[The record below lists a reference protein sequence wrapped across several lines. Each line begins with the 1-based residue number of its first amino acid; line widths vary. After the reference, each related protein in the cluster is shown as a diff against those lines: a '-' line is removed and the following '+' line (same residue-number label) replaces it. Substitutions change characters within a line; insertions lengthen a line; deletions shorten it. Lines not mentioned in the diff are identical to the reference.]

1 MKHLFLI
8 AAVATAMI
16 SCQQH
21 HDMSEGPRPTK
32 NVILMV
38 PDGTCTGV
46 LALSKWYKH
55 YCGEEDFELNVSDHV
70 CGLMSSTMSNGILSC
85 SAAAMS
91 TIMTGMPQRPGNVSI
106 YPAPDPERDIIE
118 VDESRS
124 YQPLMTVME
133 ASSIM
138 KGRSTGA
145 VVTVEFHH
153 ATPAACAAHTPSR
166 GDRKAIARQI
176 ASNGVDVVFGGGLDA
191 MDEVTREILAENGVT
206 LIEKDI
212 NAFREYD
219 GDGGVW
225 ALFEEGEMAYDLDRD
240 PSSAP
245 SLAEMT
251 AKAIEVLSKDKDG
264 FFLMVEGSKMDY
276 AGHANES
283 NALITEFLAFD
294 KAVGVAMDFAKKDGN
309 TTVIVVP
316 DHGNSS
322 ITAGKYGYKGYTNKG
337 IDSIYVG
344 MKNYKATYQKLA
356 KILENKKT
364 AEIRPIFRE
373 WTGIDLTDKEL
384 QSLKDAAG
392 KKESDYMQVAN
403 SVNFESAIAK
413 ILSSHTNIGFA
424 SSGHTSED
432 VFLAI
437 YHPKGDI
444 PHGILTNTEVNE
456 YLCAVS
462 GLETSLDEMSEK
474 YFRRHDKLFEG
485 YEYEIIPSKDAPVL
499 KVKSGNNEILL
510 EAWKAKVSVNGET
523 HRLQTPSVY
532 IKKNNS
538 FYVSEEVIHLLQSLN

>member
-1 MKHLFLI
+1 MKRIILI
-8 AAVATAMI
+8 AAIIASFA
-16 SCQQH
+16 SCQRT

-38 PDGTCTGV
+38 ADGTCNGV

-55 YCGEEDFELNVSDHV
+55 YEGDKDFELNVSDHV
-70 CGLMSSTMSNGILSC
+70 CGMMSSTMSNGILSC

-106 YPAPDPERDIIE
+106 YPAPDPARDIIE
-118 VDESRS
+118 VDPANA
-124 YQPLMTVME
+124 YQPLATIME
-133 ASSIM
+133 ASRIE
-138 KGRSTGA
+138 KGRSTGM
-145 VVTVEFHH
+145 VFTVEINH
-153 ATPAACAAHTPSR
+153 ATPAACASHTPSR
-166 GDRKAIARQI
+166 GDKKAIVRQI
-176 ASNGVDVVFGGGLDA
+176 ASNGVDVIFGGGAAELD
-191 MDEVTREILAENGVT
+191 ETTKEIIAKNGVT
-206 LIEKDI
+206 LIEKDVD
-212 NAFREYD
+212 AFRKYD
-219 GDGGVW
+219 GDGAVW
-225 ALFEEGEMAYDLDRD
+225 ALFEDGELPYDIDRD
-240 PSSAP
+240 PAVTP

-251 AKAIEVLSKDKDG
+251 SKAIDILSKDKDG

-276 AGHANES
+276 AGHANEP

-322 ITAGKYGYKGYTNKG
+322 ITAGKYGFKGYTNKG

-364 AEIRPIFRE
+364 AEIRPTFRE
-373 WTGIDLTDKEL
+373 WTGIDLTDKEM

-413 ILSSHTNIGFA
+413 ILASHTNIGFA

-437 YHPKGDI
+437 YHPKDDL

-456 YLCAVS
+456 YICTAS
-462 GLETSLDEMSEK
+462 GLTKPLSDLTEK
-474 YFRRHDKLFEG
+474 HFRRHDKLFEG
-485 YEYEIIPSKDAPVL
+485 LEYQIIKDKDAPKL
-499 KVKSGNNEILL
+499 KVKSGDKEILM
-510 EAWKAKVSVNGET
+510 EAWKAEVSVNGEI

-532 IKKNNS
+532 IKNNDS
-538 FYVSEEVIHLLQSLN
+538 FYVSEEILNF